1 MPLNLPPDFSSALQ
15 QYQATHLDT
24 LIQQLIELVKIP
36 SISKLPAHAQDCW
49 RVLEA
54 MRDILCPLGFKVDIV
69 ATPGLPVLVAWLETN
84 PHAPWITV
92 YNHLD
97 VQPAEEPQWLSAPF
111 EPVIQDERIY
121 GRGTTDDKGP
131 ALTIVHSIAFL
142 RSQGYHLPNIQL
154 IYETE
159 EESGSE
165 HFGWFLEHMAER
177 LKTPQSI
184 LVSDTIFEGDYPALT
199 YRLRGLL
206 EAEAELISGS
216 QDQHSGMVGGV
227 VENPLNIL
235 IQALATCVDVK
246 GNVTIPGVDTPALTV
261 DEQAALA
268 KTAAVFDLKRL
279 RQDTQG
285 ARFYTETP
293 REILERIWYRP
304 TFEVHGFEGVQT
316 TPGVIKTALP
326 YQVKAKLT
334 LRLPAEQDPAQVLV
348 ALEKHLQATHPAI
361 RVHDRGQLLGCK
373 TDLHAAPM
381 RLAAQ
386 ACEYGFGQAP
396 LLVGSGGTIGA
407 LVHFQRF
414 FPQAPLVLIAQ
425 SLMSDAY
432 HGPNENFRFSQM
444 RRGMATMAA
453 YLYAL
458 AVHAAPER

>member
-1 MPLNLPPDFSSALQ
+1 MSQPLNLPPDFSSALEH
-15 QYQATHLDT
+15 YQANQLET
-24 LIQQLIELVKIP
+24 LIQQVMDLVKIP
-36 SISKLPAHAQDCW
+36 SISKLPAHAADCR

-54 MRDILCPLGFKVDIV
+54 MEGILQPLGFSVEIV
-69 ATPGLPVLVAWLETN
+69 STPGLPVLVGWLETD
-84 PHAPWITV
+84 PQAPWVTI

-97 VQPAEEPQWLSAPF
+97 VQPAEEPQWVSAPF
-111 EPVIQDERIY
+111 EPLIQDERIY
-121 GRGTTDDKGP
+121 GRGSTDDKGP
-131 ALTIVHSIAFL
+131 ALTTVHAIAFL
-142 RSQGYHLPNIQL
+142 RAQGYALPNIQL

-165 HFGWFLEHMAER
+165 HFGWFLDQLAGR

-184 LVSDTIFEGDYPALT
+184 LVSDTIFEGDHPALT

-235 IQALATCVDVK
+235 IRALATCVDAK
-246 GNVTIPGVDTPALTV
+246 GNVTIPGVSVPALSS
-261 DEQAALA
+261 EERAALEKA
-268 KTAAVFDLKRL
+268 AAVFDLERL
-279 RQDTQG
+279 RRDTQG
-285 ARFYTETP
+285 ARFYSEDA
-293 REILERIWYRP
+293 REILERIWCRP

-334 LRLPAEQDPAQVLV
+334 LRLMAEQDPAQVLA

-361 RVHDRGQLLGCK
+361 RVHDRGQLLGCR
-373 TDLHAAPM
+373 TALDAPPM

-386 ACEYGFGQAP
+386 ACAYGFGKAP
-396 LLVGSGGTIGA
+396 LMVGSGGTIGA
-407 LVHFQRF
+407 LPHFQRV

-444 RRGMATMAA
+444 RNGMRTMAA
-453 YLYAL
+453 YLHAL
-458 AVHAAPER
+458 AISV